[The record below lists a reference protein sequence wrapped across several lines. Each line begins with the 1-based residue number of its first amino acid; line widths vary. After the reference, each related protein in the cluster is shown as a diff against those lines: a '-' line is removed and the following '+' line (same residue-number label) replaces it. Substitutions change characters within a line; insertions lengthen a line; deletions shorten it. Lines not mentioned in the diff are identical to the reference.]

1 MNLLIQHIRR
11 QKNRPTHTF
20 LSTHESIYATLVIF
34 CLCDLYWGYIIC
46 HCVYKAAPGSP
57 QVPVQC
63 SLAEG
68 AYRGT
73 GVAQRLIILWL
84 TGTITRFLVLIRDAC
99 MLARSQLQ
107 DSHTSHHVIAQVLFP
122 SPSPPKSLFA
132 VSINCWFVGT
142 STNSDDTDSLK
153 RIKNVSRT
161 PS

>member
-1 MNLLIQHIRR
+1 MLHWWSSACVISTGVILFVIVYIRL
-11 QKNRPTHTF
+11 H
-20 LSTHESIYATLVIF
+20 LVHHR
-34 CLCDLYWGYIIC
+34 C
-46 HCVYKAAPGSP
+46 
-57 QVPVQC
+57 QC
-63 SLAEG
+63 SAVWQKVLIG
-68 AYRGT
+68 
-73 GVAQRLIILWL
+73 AQRLIILWL
-84 TGTITRFLVLIRDAC
+84 TGTITRFLVLTRDAC

-161 PS
+161 PSWVTNSGFVATWSDPLIIWFH